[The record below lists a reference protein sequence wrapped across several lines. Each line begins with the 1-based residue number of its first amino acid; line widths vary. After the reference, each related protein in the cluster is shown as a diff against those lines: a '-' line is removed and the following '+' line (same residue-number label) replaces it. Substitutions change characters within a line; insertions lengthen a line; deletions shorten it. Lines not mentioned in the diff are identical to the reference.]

1 MKDSPCLL
9 LIASPRQERTPAF
22 ERAIALAKASG
33 MGLRIV
39 ALDYVNTLEVMGYFN
54 PETLSTLRDGYLHAH
69 RRWLE
74 SQIEQERDGGLD
86 VCMQLMWSGDVYR
99 DVHDYVRAIAPVM
112 VIKDIHHEP
121 ALKRLFSTPLDW
133 QLLRHSVCPI
143 QFVSSSANPLPRRI
157 LAAVNLY
164 RTNDAELR
172 LNDLLLNAA
181 SRLAQQCQ
189 AALHVVYVYDWAA
202 IYASGAS
209 AFGAQPVESGFQEA
223 LSDAHEEAFAL
234 LCAQHGIAGNH
245 RHFLTG
251 TPRAT
256 LEAFARQ
263 NDFDLLVIGTLS
275 ANGLQKV
282 MGDTAETLLMHAPSS
297 VLVVKGGTLRIAD

>member
-1 MKDSPCLL
+1 MTDSPCLL

-33 MGLRIV
+33 AGLRIV
-39 ALDYVNTLEVMGYFN
+39 AVDYVNTLEIMRFFN
-54 PETLSTLRDGYLHAH
+54 PDVLSTLRDGYLHAH

-74 SQIEQERDGGLD
+74 AQIEQERDAGLD
-86 VCMQLMWSGDVYR
+86 VCMQLMWSGDAYH
-99 DVHDYVRAIAPVM
+99 DLHDYVRAIAPVM

-121 ALKRLFSTPLDW
+121 SLKRLFSTPLDW
-133 QLLRHSVCPI
+133 HLLRQCVCPI
-143 QFVSSSANPLPRRI
+143 QFVTGSTHPLPRKI

-164 RTNDAELR
+164 RSNDAELR
-172 LNDLLLNAA
+172 LNDTLLNTA

-189 AALHVVYVYDWAA
+189 ATLHVVYVYDWAA

-234 LCAQHGIAGNH
+234 LCTQHGIAGNH
-245 RHFLTG
+245 QHFLTG
-251 TPRAT
+251 TPRTT

-263 NDFDLLVIGTLS
+263 NDIDLLVMGTLPIH
-275 ANGLQKV
+275 GVQKV
-282 MGDTAETLLMHAPSS
+282 MGDTAENLLMHAPCS
-297 VLVVKGGTLRIAD
+297 VLVIKAGTLRIAG